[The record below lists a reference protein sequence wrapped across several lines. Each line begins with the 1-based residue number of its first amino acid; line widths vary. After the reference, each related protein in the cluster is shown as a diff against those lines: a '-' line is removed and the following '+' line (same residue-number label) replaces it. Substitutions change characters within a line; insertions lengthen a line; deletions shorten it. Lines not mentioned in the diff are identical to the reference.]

1 LGVTL
6 KIKTSIAQFWSH
18 LSLSVGLPIRIST
31 PNYLFFWAVIS
42 SVVIPLTQLQIIEF
56 MGPLISGLMNADFS
70 SVNQIGIV
78 SIFKKFFGRGLED
91 KSSPLLTLALF
102 LYGLTFIKSLAQYIG
117 SLSSLK
123 YSHGVAADLR
133 CLIFKK
139 YLEFGKATYSQKSIG
154 ELVETLNRSV
164 QAFSSQIANL
174 RGLFTG
180 FLLSIVYLT
189 TMLWISWKMTLAV
202 VAIVPI
208 LTVLASSFEGKIRR
222 FARKQSRMKEKF
234 SGELHEVLSGLI
246 LVQGFNKEIAEEE
259 KFKEKS
265 RNEIKLTESVLKWE
279 ACIGPIHEMSRTT
292 TFLGIAYCISFFGL
306 VHQIQ
311 SSQIF
316 VFFWV
321 VQQLIPVISQIQRD
335 RIEILK
341 SKDWNNSL
349 KKLLDSIDINKVSSG
364 NVIFN
369 SLNHQI
375 EVRNLNFSFGGAE
388 PFRKVLRGV
397 SFNLEKGK
405 VVALVGPSGAGKTTL
420 MDILIRFLDCPAG
433 TIFVDGID
441 IRNLELK
448 SWRESISYV
457 SQDVFLFN
465 ASVRDNLTYGCK
477 TPLKTEE
484 IEQITKKIR
493 VDDFVKKLPKGYDT
507 LVGERGLKLSRGQR
521 QRIALGRAL
530 LKQSPIIFLD
540 EPTSAL
546 DGPTEAE
553 LIEGTKR
560 LLTGKTVFTI
570 AHRLST
576 IQHADWILFLNDG
589 EIMDQGTF
597 DSLIERNP
605 FFSDFIKIGL
615 KKAS

>member
-1 LGVTL
+1 
-6 KIKTSIAQFWSH
+6 
-18 LSLSVGLPIRIST
+18 
-31 PNYLFFWAVIS
+31 
-42 SVVIPLTQLQIIEF
+42 
-56 MGPLISGLMNADFS
+56 
-70 SVNQIGIV
+70 
-78 SIFKKFFGRGLED
+78 
-91 KSSPLLTLALF
+91 
-102 LYGLTFIKSLAQYIG
+102 
-117 SLSSLK
+117 
-123 YSHGVAADLR
+123 
-133 CLIFKK
+133 
-139 YLEFGKATYSQKSIG
+139 
-154 ELVETLNRSV
+154 
-164 QAFSSQIANL
+164 
-174 RGLFTG
+174 
-180 FLLSIVYLT
+180 
-189 TMLWISWKMTLAV
+189 
-202 VAIVPI
+202 
-208 LTVLASSFEGKIRR
+208 
-222 FARKQSRMKEKF
+222 
-234 SGELHEVLSGLI
+234 
-246 LVQGFNKEIAEEE
+246 
-259 KFKEKS
+259 
-265 RNEIKLTESVLKWE
+265 
-279 ACIGPIHEMSRTT
+279 
-292 TFLGIAYCISFFGL
+292 
-306 VHQIQ
+306 
-311 SSQIF
+311 
-316 VFFWV
+316 
-321 VQQLIPVISQIQRD
+321 
-335 RIEILK
+335 
-341 SKDWNNSL
+341 
-349 KKLLDSIDINKVSSG
+349 
-364 NVIFN
+364 
-369 SLNHQI
+369 
-375 EVRNLNFSFGGAE
+375 
-388 PFRKVLRGV
+388 
-397 SFNLEKGK
+397 
-405 VVALVGPSGAGKTTL
+405 
-420 MDILIRFLDCPAG
+420 
-433 TIFVDGID
+433 VDGID